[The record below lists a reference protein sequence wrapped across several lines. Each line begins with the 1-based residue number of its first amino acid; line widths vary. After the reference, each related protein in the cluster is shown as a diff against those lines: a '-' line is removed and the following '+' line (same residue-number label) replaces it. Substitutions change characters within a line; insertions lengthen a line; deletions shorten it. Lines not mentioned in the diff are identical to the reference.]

1 MVAEDLLDRVH
12 VGLHLSVLM
21 REAKLLLARY
31 TGKPARTHERPG
43 DPAR

>member
-1 MVAEDLLDRVH
+1 
-12 VGLHLSVLM
+12 M